1 MPDRFSPSGTALSLQ
16 RMYHHTLMP
25 RRTFYIARFFCS
37 VGRSASIFARDHTIM
52 PSHDTAHQPT
62 PDAGNSVQENAAQVQ
77 VAHSP
82 KDHAQAA
89 HTLVKMAHDIGA
101 FFEAM
106 PDQQQAARDVANH
119 IQRFWEPRMQRN
131 FLNYLAEHPATP
143 LSDIVRQAL
152 VHLRQA

>member
-1 MPDRFSPSGTALSLQ
+1 MSS
-16 RMYHHTLMP
+16 HHTP
-25 RRTFYIARFFCS
+25 
-37 VGRSASIFARDHTIM
+37 
-52 PSHDTAHQPT
+52 HQTT
-62 PDAGNSVQENAAQVQ
+62 PDSGNSVQENATHSATHAQ
-77 VAHSP
+77 ATHSAGN
-82 KDHAQAA
+82 HAQAA

-152 VHLRQA
+152 VHLRRAQPSPAARTLQD